1 MVEIEG
7 VKLYLVEDIVEMC
20 SRSLRSVRRDIAA
33 GVLKGTWISRVYV
46 FTEQDIENYK
56 KARAN
61 NGKHE
66 S

>member
-33 GVLKGTWISRVYV
+33 GVLKGTWLSRVYV

-66 S
+66 I